1 MQSPAL
7 RHHTIGSNAVIRL
20 EQSDEVPVELAKL
33 GETRT
38 WDTGTKVAT
47 EGDEADCMFNVHLGE
62 LRAVPGPLPQA
73 RMAERLGALKAQVN
87 RLLQD
92 LARGGSVEVS
102 RARTELPKEL
112 PP

>member
-33 GETRT
+33 GEMRT
-38 WDTGTKVAT
+38 WDAGTKVVT

-102 RARTELPKEL
+102 HARTVLPKEL